1 MDKPEIDPKTGLWKE
16 PQPYEH
22 SKYWYDYTRND
33 PNAKNPFTDPK
44 DRERAEFVVGAG
56 NTAYENDG
64 LDYEVDYM
72 SSSADYMSDIDDQ
85 YAHYYTP
92 YQMAHRM
99 DYEPKHAHYYKY
111 HEEEILKDIE
121 EYVSG
126 TYQGHYT
133 GNSHEFRKVQ
143 TIDLMASKDLASGFC
158 QANILKYGSRYGNK
172 DGRNKKDLLKVIHY
186 AMLLLHFDELYN
198 QPPMTTGN
206 IDINMP

>member
-1 MDKPEIDPKTGLWKE
+1 MDKPEI
-16 PQPYEH
+16 EH

-33 PNAKNPFTDPK
+33 PNAKNPFTDAF
-44 DRERAEFVVGAG
+44 DHMMGEMVVGGG
-56 NTAYENDG
+56 NTAFEDDG
-64 LDYEVDYM
+64 LDYEIDTM
-72 SSSADYMSDIDDQ
+72 ADVDDQ
-85 YAHYYTP
+85 YSHYFTE
-92 YQMAHRM
+92 YQIADRM
-99 DYEPKHAHYYKY
+99 DYKPQHAHYYKY

-126 TYQGHYT
+126 TYKGHYT

-186 AMLLLHFDELYN
+186 AMLLLHFDEHYSK
-198 QPPMTTGN
+198 PPMTSGN

>member
-33 PNAKNPFTDPK
+33 PNAKNPFVD
-44 DRERAEFVVGAG
+44 
-56 NTAYENDG
+56 NDG
-64 LDYEVDYM
+64 LDYEVDLYD
-72 SSSADYMSDIDDQ
+72 SASADYMSDIDDQ

-186 AMLLLHFDELYN
+186 AMLLLHFDEHYN
-198 QPPMTTGN
+198 KPPMTTGN

>member
-1 MDKPEIDPKTGLWKE
+1 MDKPEI
-16 PQPYEH
+16 EH

-33 PNAKNPFTDPK
+33 PNAKNPFVD
-44 DRERAEFVVGAG
+44 
-56 NTAYENDG
+56 NDG
-64 LDYEVDYM
+64 LDYEVDLYDGA
-72 SSSADYMSDIDDQ
+72 SADYMSDIDDQ

-92 YQMAHRM
+92 YQMADRM

-186 AMLLLHFDELYN
+186 AMLLLHFDEHYN

>member
-1 MDKPEIDPKTGLWKE
+1 MDKKRLRKPFESVGAGNTATE
-16 PQPYEH
+16 PEH
-22 SKYWYDYTRND
+22 SPYYYDYTRND
-33 PNAKNPFTDPK
+33 PNREHPFT
-44 DRERAEFVVGAG
+44 
-56 NTAYENDG
+56 ENDG

-72 SSSADYMSDIDDQ
+72 SSSADYMSDIDEQ

-92 YQMAHRM
+92 YQMADRI
-99 DYEPKHAHYYKY
+99 DYEPKSAHYYKY

-172 DGRNKKDLLKVIHY
+172 DGRNQKDLLKVIHY
-186 AMLLLHFDELYN
+186 AMLLLHFDGHYSK
-198 QPPMTTGN
+198 PPMTTGN

>member
-22 SKYWYDYTRND
+22 SNYWYDYTRND
-33 PNAKNPFTDPK
+33 PNAKNPF
-44 DRERAEFVVGAG
+44 
-56 NTAYENDG
+56 ENDG

-92 YQMAHRM
+92 YQMADRI
-99 DYEPKHAHYYKY
+99 DYEPKRAHYYKY

-158 QANILKYGSRYGNK
+158 QAHILKYGSRYGNK
-172 DGRNKKDLLKVIHY
+172 DGRNQKDLLKVIHY
-186 AMLLLHFDELYN
+186 AMLLLHFDGHYSK
-198 QPPMTTGN
+198 PPMTTGN